1 MHLVEPTDF
10 EILEVMYAGGGKRNT
25 AANVSHLLDKD
36 RAYVNTRFPALA
48 DHGLLEKIGPARNSG
63 LYEITEK
70 GDLVVEHQQKYRDDE
85 NDFEAF
91 IEERTP

>member
-10 EILEVMYAGGGKRNT
+10 QILEVMSVDGGKRNT

-48 DHGLLEKIGPARNSG
+48 DYGLVEKIGPAPNSG

-70 GDLVVEHQQKYRDDE
+70 GDLLVEHQQKYRNGE
-85 NDFEAF
+85 IDFETL
-91 IEERTP
+91 IDERTT